1 MRVVICIAALLLL
14 PASAWA
20 DPPARAGRLAVA
32 EGEARVFLEA
42 DRGWE
47 PAWANQTLTSQNSV
61 WTEPGAR
68 AEVRIGSTALR
79 LSAATQL
86 DIPRLDDEA
95 VVAHVARGSLAL
107 RVRFFEREDSLTVT
121 TFNARVQIRGNGR
134 FRVDADP
141 SASES
146 RLTVFSGEAR
156 LDARGG
162 TVQVEAGRSLRIAGP
177 EGEQVSFDNAFE
189 TAIDAW
195 AASRDSRYHGS
206 DSSRYLSPRMTGWE
220 DLDTYGEWRTEP
232 ELGAV
237 WFPSV
242 VATGW
247 APYRY
252 GRWTHVRP
260 WGWTWVDDAPWGY
273 APFHYGRWVL
283 IGNRWAWA
291 PGRYV
296 PRPVWAPALVGW
308 VGGPGWS
315 VSVNTGPVG
324 VLGWYPLSPFE
335 RYEPWYAVRPGY
347 VNNINAVVIVNRP
360 PRFPVHYRD
369 YAYTVVPR
377 DHFGSFR
384 PVQSVIVNVP
394 PTVVVAQPV
403 RPGNVALP
411 VWDNARPPRPVGGI
425 SGPAVRPPPPPGV
438 ATPPPPPVPVKP
450 IAPAVGS
457 RPVMPEPAPQIP
469 VVTPA
474 PFAAPPVPV
483 VKPPPV
489 TSPSPPPPQVPM
501 TKPAPIA
508 PVAPPGLAPQVPM
521 AKPMPAPG
529 AGPPP
534 AVSPPSPPPAA
545 RPKPPPPPPRPA
557 PEESGNRG

>member
-1 MRVVICIAALLLL
+1 MRVLAFVSALLLL
-14 PASAWA
+14 PATAWA
-20 DPPARAGRLAVA
+20 DPPARVGRLAAV

-47 PAWANQTLTSQNSV
+47 PAWVNQTLTGQNSA

-68 AEVRIGSTALR
+68 AEVRIGSVALR
-79 LSAATQL
+79 LAEATQL

-141 SASES
+141 GASES

-177 EGEQVSFDNAFE
+177 AGEQLSFDNAFE

-195 AASRDSRYHGS
+195 ASSRDSRYHGS

-232 ELGAV
+232 ELGAI
-237 WFPSV
+237 WFPSS

-296 PRPVWAPALVGW
+296 PRPIWAPALVGW

-377 DHFGSFR
+377 DHFGTFR
-384 PVQSVIVNVP
+384 PVQGVIVNVP

-403 RPGNVALP
+403 RPGNVVLP
-411 VWDNARPPRPVGGI
+411 GWDNARPPRPVGGV
-425 SGPAVRPPPPPGV
+425 SGPVVRPPPPAGV
-438 ATPPPPPVPVKP
+438 AAPPPTPMPVKP
-450 IAPAVGS
+450 VAPAVGS
-457 RPVMPEPAPQIP
+457 RPVMPEPAPP
-469 VVTPA
+469 VPIVKPA
-474 PFAAPPVPV
+474 PPPPPVMAPPVPV
-483 VKPPPV
+483 VKPAPAMPSSAPPPQMPTV
-489 TSPSPPPPQVPM
+489 KPAPASPPASIPQLPVAKPPPPGAIAPAPPAPAPRPKPSPPPRPM
-501 TKPAPIA
+501 
-508 PVAPPGLAPQVPM
+508 
-521 AKPMPAPG
+521 
-529 AGPPP
+529 
-534 AVSPPSPPPAA
+534 
-545 RPKPPPPPPRPA
+545 

>member
-1 MRVVICIAALLLL
+1 MRVLAFVGALLLL
-14 PASAWA
+14 PATAWA
-20 DPPARAGRLAVA
+20 DPPARVGRLAAV

-47 PAWANQTLTSQNSV
+47 PAWVNQTLTGQNSA

-68 AEVRIGSTALR
+68 AEVRIGSVALR
-79 LSAATQL
+79 LAEATQL

-141 SASES
+141 GASES

-177 EGEQVSFDNAFE
+177 AGEQLSFDNAFE

-195 AASRDSRYHGS
+195 ASSRDSRYHGS

-232 ELGAV
+232 ELGAI
-237 WFPSV
+237 WFPSS

-296 PRPVWAPALVGW
+296 PRPIWAPALVGW

-335 RYEPWYAVRPGY
+335 RYEPWYATRPGY

-377 DHFGSFR
+377 DHFGTFR
-384 PVQSVIVNVP
+384 PVQGVIVNVP

-403 RPGNVALP
+403 RPGNVVLP
-411 VWDNARPPRPVGGI
+411 GWDNARPPRPVGGV
-425 SGPAVRPPPPPGV
+425 SGPVVRPPPPAGV
-438 ATPPPPPVPVKP
+438 AAPPPTPMPVKP
-450 IAPAVGS
+450 VAPAVGS
-457 RPVMPEPAPQIP
+457 RPVMPEPAPP
-469 VVTPA
+469 VPIVKPA
-474 PFAAPPVPV
+474 PPPPPVMAPPVPV
-483 VKPPPV
+483 VKPAPAMPSSAPPPQMPTV
-489 TSPSPPPPQVPM
+489 KPAPASPPASIPQLPVAKPPPPGAIAPAPPAPAPRPKPSPPPRPM
-501 TKPAPIA
+501 
-508 PVAPPGLAPQVPM
+508 
-521 AKPMPAPG
+521 
-529 AGPPP
+529 
-534 AVSPPSPPPAA
+534 
-545 RPKPPPPPPRPA
+545 

>member
-1 MRVVICIAALLLL
+1 V
-14 PASAWA
+14 
-20 DPPARAGRLAVA
+20 
-32 EGEARVFLEA
+32 
-42 DRGWE
+42 
-47 PAWANQTLTSQNSV
+47 
-61 WTEPGAR
+61 
-68 AEVRIGSTALR
+68 ALR
-79 LSAATQL
+79 LAEATQL

-95 VVAHVARGSLAL
+95 VVAHVARGGLAL

-141 SASES
+141 GASES

-177 EGEQVSFDNAFE
+177 AGEQLSFDNAFE

-195 AASRDSRYHGS
+195 ASSRDSRYHGS

-232 ELGAV
+232 ELGAI
-237 WFPSV
+237 WFPSS

-296 PRPVWAPALVGW
+296 PRPIWAPALVGW

-377 DHFGSFR
+377 DHFGTFR
-384 PVQSVIVNVP
+384 PVQGVIVNVP

-403 RPGNVALP
+403 RPGNVVLP
-411 VWDNARPPRPVGGI
+411 GWDNARPPRPVGGV
-425 SGPAVRPPPPPGV
+425 SGPVVRPPPPAGV
-438 ATPPPPPVPVKP
+438 AAPPPTPMPVKP
-450 IAPAVGS
+450 VAPAVGS
-457 RPVMPEPAPQIP
+457 RPVMPEPAPP
-469 VVTPA
+469 VPIVKPA
-474 PFAAPPVPV
+474 PPPPPVMAPPVPV
-483 VKPPPV
+483 VKPAPAMPSSAPPPQMPTV
-489 TSPSPPPPQVPM
+489 KPAPASPPASTPQVPVVKPPPSGAIAPPAQAPAPRPKPSPSPRPM
-501 TKPAPIA
+501 
-508 PVAPPGLAPQVPM
+508 
-521 AKPMPAPG
+521 
-529 AGPPP
+529 
-534 AVSPPSPPPAA
+534 
-545 RPKPPPPPPRPA
+545 